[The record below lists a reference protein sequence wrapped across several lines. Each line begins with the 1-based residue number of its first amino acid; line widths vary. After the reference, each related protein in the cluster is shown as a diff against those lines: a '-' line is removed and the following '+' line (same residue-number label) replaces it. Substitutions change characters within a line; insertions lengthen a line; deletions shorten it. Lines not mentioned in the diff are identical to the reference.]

1 MKKDAPYRGP
11 GRHPYRRPGRQPYRG
26 PEPPGDDDADT
37 AREPVTRV
45 IFGLSATA
53 KRFANSAK
61 AKRFA
66 TSAKA
71 KRFAT
76 YRRPK
81 PYRGPGRQLYRGPEP
96 PGDDDADTARE
107 PVQDMSSGLGENLN
121 KSTHYRGPEPP
132 GDEKI

>member
-53 KRFANSAK
+53 KRFA
-61 AKRFA
+61 

-96 PGDDDADTARE
+96 PGD
-107 PVQDMSSGLGENLN
+107 
-121 KSTHYRGPEPP
+121 
-132 GDEKI
+132 EKI